1 MIVEIIAV
9 GTELLLGEIIN
20 TNAAAIGTKLAE
32 DGFDVHHQVTVGD
45 NLDRIV
51 ETIGT
56 ACSRADA
63 VVITGGI
70 GPTQDDLT
78 RDAICAL
85 LDVKIERDEDH
96 AEVIRK
102 RLATR
107 GVIADTALRMADYP
121 ATTEPLPN
129 SKGIALGIAARHGSA
144 RIFAVPGV
152 PTEMHAMID
161 DEVRPRL
168 RAASGEPAVLASRLL
183 HTWGFGESQ
192 IAEMLHDLYA
202 STNPSIAFLINGPE
216 VRIRISAK
224 AATRDLAEPMIRSIE
239 DDIRGRLGSAIFAT
253 DSETVDSI
261 VFDELSNRGWTLAT
275 VEASTAGLLTARLA
289 NAPGF
294 IGGSVVS
301 ATRVDDV
308 DARATMLAA
317 GNFTTDSDADVVV
330 AVSESLTDDADDRVA
345 GQRVGIVVRTPEKTT
360 VRTISILGDT
370 EQVRQFAVPGALHV
384 LRQALLGG

>member
-1 MIVEIIAV
+1 
-9 GTELLLGEIIN
+9 
-20 TNAAAIGTKLAE
+20 
-32 DGFDVHHQVTVGD
+32 
-45 NLDRIV
+45 
-51 ETIGT
+51 
-56 ACSRADA
+56 
-63 VVITGGI
+63 
-70 GPTQDDLT
+70 
-78 RDAICAL
+78 
-85 LDVKIERDEDH
+85 
-96 AEVIRK
+96 
-102 RLATR
+102 
-107 GVIADTALRMADYP
+107 
-121 ATTEPLPN
+121 
-129 SKGIALGIAARHGSA
+129 
-144 RIFAVPGV
+144 
-152 PTEMHAMID
+152 
-161 DEVRPRL
+161 
-168 RAASGEPAVLASRLL
+168 
-183 HTWGFGESQ
+183 
-192 IAEMLHDLYA
+192 
-202 STNPSIAFLINGPE
+202 
-216 VRIRISAK
+216 
-224 AATRDLAEPMIRSIE
+224 MIRSIE

-308 DARATMLAA
+308 EARATMLAA